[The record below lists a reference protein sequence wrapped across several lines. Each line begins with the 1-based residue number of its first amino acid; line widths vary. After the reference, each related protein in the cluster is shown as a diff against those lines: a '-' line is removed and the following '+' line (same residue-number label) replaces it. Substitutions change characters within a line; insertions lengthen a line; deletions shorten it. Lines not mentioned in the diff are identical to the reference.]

1 MFGWDLN
8 PGSSSSEPVSLK
20 KYEFLSI
27 ISILVLSLGNGWK
40 CKAKYSEVPTM
51 PRLRTFSLSQ
61 KSMKNY

>member
-8 PGSSSSEPVSLK
+8 PRSSSSERVSLRK
-20 KYEFLSI
+20 FKFLSI

-40 CKAKYSEVPTM
+40 YFEVPRM
-51 PRLRTFSLSQ
+51 PRLRTFSLSE